1 MGWMLKHYQA
11 LRLKLYYPMF
21 NLVQSQLSIINF
33 AWFDLS
39 KLNYHW
45 LNKLSSAMIHNF

>member
-1 MGWMLKHYQA
+1 MLKHYQA

-33 AWFDLS
+33 A
-39 KLNYHW
+39 
-45 LNKLSSAMIHNF
+45 